1 MAASHQDAIAQ
12 LLDQGAARLAMPLA
26 HTTLDSVCVYLDE
39 LQRWSRIVNL
49 VSVPDPQ
56 TVIRKHVL
64 DCLALASQLSF
75 EGRLVDLGS
84 GAGFPGLILA
94 MLDPGRPVGLIEAR
108 RKRAHF
114 LKAVVRRLGLRNVK
128 VYEGR
133 AETLVQQERFRAA
146 YRVAVSRATWNLAQF
161 LSLVQ
166 GFVEPD
172 GCAAIIDPE
181 RWEAPPI
188 FDFLRERGEVP
199 EADMYRTFNMGIGLV
214 VVCGRDD
221 AHRVVTKLI
230 TCGEIG
236 AGLIGKVVEAGDG
249 QPLVQYAP
257 AELPGDGGA
266 ACGP

>member
-1 MAASHQDAIAQ
+1 MAIAQ
-12 LLDQGAARLAMPLA
+12 HKRIAHLLSQGARRLSVPLA

-49 VSVPDPQ
+49 VSVADPS
-56 TVIRKHVL
+56 TVVRKHVL

-94 MLDPGRPVGLIEAR
+94 MLDPERSVDLIEAR

-114 LKAVVRRLGLRNVK
+114 LKAVVRRLGLRNVA

-133 AETLVQQERFRAA
+133 AGTLVQQERFRAT

-161 LSLVQ
+161 LSLAQ

-172 GCAAIIDPE
+172 GWAIAMKGPGVEDE
-181 RWEAPPI
+181 
-188 FDFLRERGEVP
+188 LRHVP
-199 EADMYRTFNMGIGLV
+199 AQASPFVLYSCYDYTLPLGTESRTLLTF
-214 VVCGRDD
+214 
-221 AHRVVTKLI
+221 
-230 TCGEIG
+230 
-236 AGLIGKVVEAGDG
+236 AG
-249 QPLVQYAP
+249 Q
-257 AELPGDGGA
+257 
-266 ACGP
+266 CFT

>member
-1 MAASHQDAIAQ
+1 MTATAQHNESIAR
-12 LLDQGAARLAMPLA
+12 LLSQGAARLSVPLA

-64 DCLALASQLSF
+64 DCFALASQLSL
-75 EGRLVDLGS
+75 EGRVVDLGS

-94 MLDPGRPVGLIEAR
+94 MLDPERSVDLIEAR

-114 LKAVVRRLGLRNVK
+114 LKAVVRRLGLRNVA

-161 LSLVQ
+161 LSLAQ

-172 GCAAIIDPE
+172 GWAIAMKGPGAEDE
-181 RWEAPPI
+181 
-188 FDFLRERGEVP
+188 LRRVP
-199 EADMYRTFNMGIGLV
+199 AQVGPFVLYSRHDYTLPFGAESRTLLTF
-214 VVCGRDD
+214 
-221 AHRVVTKLI
+221 
-230 TCGEIG
+230 
-236 AGLIGKVVEAGDG
+236 AG
-249 QPLVQYAP
+249 Q
-257 AELPGDGGA
+257 
-266 ACGP
+266 CFT

>member
-12 LLDQGAARLAMPLA
+12 LLSQGARRLSVPLA
-26 HTTLDSVCVYLDE
+26 HATLDGVCVYLDE

-49 VSVPDPQ
+49 VSVPDSP

-64 DCLALASQLSF
+64 DCFALASRLSF

-94 MLDPGRPVGLIEAR
+94 MLDPERPVGLIEAR

-114 LKAVVRRLGLRNVK
+114 LKAVVRRLGLRNVA

-161 LSLVQ
+161 LSLAQ

-172 GCAAIIDPE
+172 GWAIAMKGPDAE
-181 RWEAPPI
+181 DE
-188 FDFLRERGEVP
+188 LRHVP
-199 EADMYRTFNMGIGLV
+199 AQASPFVLYSRYDYTLPFGTESRTLLTF
-214 VVCGRDD
+214 
-221 AHRVVTKLI
+221 
-230 TCGEIG
+230 
-236 AGLIGKVVEAGDG
+236 AG
-249 QPLVQYAP
+249 Q
-257 AELPGDGGA
+257 
-266 ACGP
+266 CFT